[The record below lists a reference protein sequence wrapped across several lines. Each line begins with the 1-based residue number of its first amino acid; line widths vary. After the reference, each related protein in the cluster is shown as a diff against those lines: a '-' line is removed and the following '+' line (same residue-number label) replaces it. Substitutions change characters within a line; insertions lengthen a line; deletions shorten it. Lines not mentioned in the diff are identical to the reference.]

1 MKGMFNR
8 VLHLFMIFSLMAV
21 FSHGMNKPA
30 AAARDDSAA
39 ELVGDAPAGK
49 ASVRKA
55 EAAAIAEAVE
65 QIKADMASQPAALQ
79 ILFENGT
86 LVNSPGTGAGGADES
101 VLQNITLGM
110 SNLGFGHQVAVGNRI
125 ADDFVVTG
133 GPWDIKQ
140 IHFYAYQTASPLSPS
155 PMTELYLQIWDGPPN
170 DPASSVVWGDLTTNR
185 LVSSSWSGIYRISE
199 SEGSGNIQRPIML
212 NVARINTT
220 LFNGTYWLDWT
231 VAGSDSFTGPWAPP
245 ITITG
250 NSTTGNGLQF
260 LESQGNW
267 QTVLDLGTITPQGF
281 PFVIIKK
288 FPWILMIPAITSG
301 GVK

>member
-1 MKGMFNR
+1 MKDILNNL
-8 VLHLFMIFSLMAV
+8 LHLFIILTLMTV
-21 FSHGMNKPA
+21 FCLAMNKPA
-30 AAARDDSAA
+30 AAGDNSAA
-39 ELVGDAPAGK
+39 ELVADIPAGTAQLQATDEK
-49 ASVRKA
+49 AI
-55 EAAAIAEAVE
+55 AAAVQEIKVEATTVLP
-65 QIKADMASQPAALQ
+65 ASR
-79 ILFENGT
+79 ILFNNGP

-110 SNLGFGHQVAVGNRI
+110 SNLGYGHQLAAGNRI

-185 LVSSSWSGIYRISE
+185 LVSSSWSGIYRVSE
-199 SEGSGNIQRPIML
+199 AEGSGNIQRPIML
-212 NVARINTT
+212 NVARINAT

-245 ITITG
+245 ITIAG
-250 NSTTGNGLQF
+250 NSTTGNALQF

-288 FPWILMIPAITSG
+288 FPWILFNAAITRG
-301 GVK
+301 GVM